1 METSL
6 KKYFNI
12 QHIALF
18 IALLFHVSGLIG
30 ILFTS
35 YKNWFIS
42 KTPLNLTL
50 MFLLLIVAQRN
61 KNIGYFVFMLIT
73 CFAGFFIEMLG
84 VHTGYVFG
92 NYSYGNVLG
101 LEWNKVPLIIG
112 INWFIIIFCAGT
124 VTTKIDE
131 WVINKLGSEA
141 AFSARV
147 QFASFV
153 IDAALLTTFFDWVME
168 PVAVKLGFWQW
179 HESPISN
186 YNYACWFVIS
196 VLLLTCF
203 RFFKFDKHNQFALH
217 LFMIQLMF
225 FLLLRTFL

>member
-1 METSL
+1 MERAL

-12 QHIALF
+12 QNIALF

-30 ILFTS
+30 ILFTTH
-35 YKNWFIS
+35 KNWFINN
-42 KTPLNLTL
+42 TPLNLIL
-50 MFLLLIVAQRN
+50 MFFLLIITQQK
-61 KNIGYFVFMLIT
+61 KNTWYFIFMLIV
-73 CFAGFFIEMLG
+73 CLAGFFVETIG
-84 VHTGYVFG
+84 VHTGYLFG

-101 LEWNKVPLIIG
+101 IQWKNVPLLIG
-112 INWFIIIFCAGT
+112 VNWFIIIFCSGT
-124 VTTKIDE
+124 VTIKIDE
-131 WVINKLGSEA
+131 WVINKLGAEVVLSQ
-141 AFSARV
+141 RT
-147 QFASFV
+147 QLASFV

-179 HESPISN
+179 HQAAVPN

-196 VLLLTCF
+196 MLFLVCF
-203 RFFKFDKHNQFALH
+203 RMFKFDKHNQFALH